1 LLGLAIGSDY
11 STVREDTGEIM
22 KALKLTLLLA
32 AVIVVPILL
41 TKNNKRIRSGN
52 EENIR
57 YDIDDYVAEQG
68 L

>member
-1 LLGLAIGSDY
+1 
-11 STVREDTGEIM
+11 M

-41 TKNNKRIRSGN
+41 TKNNKRVRSGN

>member
-1 LLGLAIGSDY
+1 
-11 STVREDTGEIM
+11 M
-22 KALKLTLLLA
+22 KALKLALLLA
-32 AVIVVPILL
+32 VVIAVPILL
-41 TKNNKRIRSGN
+41 TKNNKRVRSID

>member
-1 LLGLAIGSDY
+1 
-11 STVREDTGEIM
+11 M
-22 KALKLTLLLA
+22 KALKWTLLLA

-41 TKNNKRIRSGN
+41 TKKDKRVRPRD

-57 YDIDDYVAEQG
+57 YDIDDYVADQG

>member
-1 LLGLAIGSDY
+1 MLDPAIGSDY
-11 STVREDTGEIM
+11 STVREDSGEIM

-41 TKNNKRIRSGN
+41 TKNTKRVRSGN

>member
-1 LLGLAIGSDY
+1 
-11 STVREDTGEIM
+11 M
-22 KALKLTLLLA
+22 KALKWTLLLA

-41 TKNNKRIRSGN
+41 TKTNKRVRPHD

-57 YDIDDYVAEQG
+57 YDIDDYVADQG